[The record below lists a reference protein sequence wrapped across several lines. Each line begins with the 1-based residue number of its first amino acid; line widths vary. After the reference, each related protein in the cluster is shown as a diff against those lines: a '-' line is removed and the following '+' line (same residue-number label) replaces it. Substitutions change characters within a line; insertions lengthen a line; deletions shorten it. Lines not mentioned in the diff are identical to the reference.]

1 MITLAEITAKI
12 QCPNYDGY
20 FLRWYFN
27 GWHSFYFAAGD
38 EQLTTSG
45 KWHNTES
52 VTKVRIGAAG
62 LSESEIRAIRTMLFA
77 NRVEVLL
84 QDGWK
89 NVVIDST
96 TLKIYNSNVNGFRCE
111 FGITIYAKVA
121 DYTPVVPPII
131 VTENVRITP
140 EGDIRI
146 TPENDT
152 RVVNSG
158 DYDPIVSYTPF
169 PNITKFVGENVAL
182 PNTASVIY
190 ASGKTANLIVTWDYF
205 DNSQAGTFDVYGD
218 VGGGELAV
226 KQRIILTAK
235 DDLYWLRQIR
245 DANPTSQL
253 PALWL
258 DSEDP
263 YTEWEGVTWD
273 SGRVKDLNIPE
284 TEIHT
289 IVGVKGLSNLVTL
302 NVDSCEIYSLDVSGM
317 TNMQTLIC
325 GNNQMIELNVYGCS
339 SLSFLECISN
349 NLTTLNLQGLS
360 SLLGLNCT
368 YNQISEINISGIS
381 LLTLFFCDQNKLT
394 AIPTLTS
401 KQNIVDF
408 YDFRRNYMPTSEL
421 NRLRALGF
429 NNDSKLLPQY
439 SQINQ

>member
-62 LSESEIRAIRTMLFA
+62 LAESEIRAIRTMLFA

-121 DYTPVVPPII
+121 DYTPVIPPVI

-169 PNITKFVGENVAL
+169 PNITKFVGENIPL
-182 PNTASVIY
+182 PNTASVVY

-226 KQRIILTAK
+226 KQRVILTAQ

-263 YTEWEGVTWD
+263 YTQWEGVVWTNNYVTYLGIASTQIKVLPKINKLSQLLNLVAYD
-273 SGRVKDLNIPE
+273 NPILNIDC
-284 TEIHT
+284 
-289 IVGVKGLSNLVTL
+289 SNMTNLTQVR
-302 NVDSCEIYSLDVSGM
+302 VSGAGTLEYANFSGC
-317 TNMQTLIC
+317 TNLNMIAVQGNKLTSLLLYNCPNINTLIVSSNKLTSIPTLLSK
-325 GNNQMIELNVYGCS
+325 GNITQYDFIY
-339 SLSFLECISN
+339 N
-349 NLTTLNLQGLS
+349 NLTT
-360 SLLGLNCT
+360 
-368 YNQISEINISGIS
+368 
-381 LLTLFFCDQNKLT
+381 D
-394 AIPTLTS
+394 
-401 KQNIVDF
+401 
-408 YDFRRNYMPTSEL
+408 EL
-421 NRLRALGF
+421 NRLIALGF
-429 NNDSKLLPQY
+429 TDESKLLPQ
-439 SQINQ
+439 NP

>member
-27 GWHSFYFAAGD
+27 GWHSFYFSAGD

-52 VTKVRIGAAG
+52 ITKVSIGAAG
-62 LSESEIRAIRTMLFA
+62 LTESEIRAIRTMLFA

-96 TLKIYNSNVNGFRCE
+96 TLKIYNSNVNGFRCD

-169 PNITKFVGENVAL
+169 PNITKFVGENIPL
-182 PNTASVIY
+182 PNTASVVY

-226 KQRIILTAK
+226 KQRVILTAY

-263 YTEWEGVTWD
+263 YTQWEGVGWQLGKLYTLD
-273 SGRVKDLNIPE
+273 FTNRQITNVNSVNKLKTLKTLIVRGNNIN
-284 TEIHT
+284 T
-289 IVGVKGLSNLVTL
+289 
-302 NVDSCEIYSLDVSGM
+302 LDVRGLLEL
-317 TNMQTLIC
+317 T
-325 GNNQMIELNVYGCS
+325 ELNAS
-339 SLSFLECISN
+339 SCN
-349 NLTTLNLQGLS
+349 LS
-360 SLLGLNCT
+360 SVFFDEN
-368 YNQISEINISGIS
+368 NNIVNLS
-381 LLTLFFCDQNKLT
+381 LLINNLT
-394 AIPTLTS
+394 AIPTLTAKRS
-401 KQNIVDF
+401 ITV
-408 YDFRRNYMPTSEL
+408 YDFKYNYFPTSEL
-421 NRLRALGF
+421 NRFRALGF
-429 NNDSKLLPQY
+429 TDESKLLPQN
-439 SQINQ
+439 S

>member
-62 LSESEIRAIRTMLFA
+62 LAESEIRAIRTMLFA
-77 NRVEVLL
+77 TRVEVLL

-121 DYTPVVPPII
+121 DYTPVIPPII

-158 DYDPIVSYTPF
+158 DYDPIVSYTSLPD
-169 PNITKFVGENVAL
+169 ITKFVGENIPL

-226 KQRIILTAK
+226 KQRVILTAK

-263 YTEWEGVTWD
+263 YTQWEGIQWSQTTPKKVEVLTIG
-273 SGRVKDLNIPE
+273 SLSINSLNCVNNLKSLIRIICPANNI
-284 TEIHT
+284 TSLN
-289 IVGVKGLSNLVTL
+289 LSNMPNLGYI
-302 NVDSCEIYSLDVSGM
+302 N
-317 TNMQTLIC
+317 C
-325 GNNQMIELNVYGCS
+325 GVNNIS
-339 SLSFLECISN
+339 IFSISN
-349 NLTTLNLQGLS
+349 SPNIYQLQAWNNKISNIDLSLIIDKLKVLELDHNL
-360 SLLGLNCT
+360 
-368 YNQISEINISGIS
+368 
-381 LLTLFFCDQNKLT
+381 LT
-394 AIPTLTS
+394 AIPSLTY
-401 KQNIVDF
+401 NNNLYTY
-408 YDFRRNYMPTSEL
+408 YDFRYNNMPIYETNRIIGL
-421 NRLRALGF
+421 NF
-429 NNDSKLLPQY
+429 DSSKVLPQ
-439 SQINQ
+439 NP

>member
-1 MITLAEITAKI
+1 MIILAEITAKI

-27 GWHSFYFAAGD
+27 GWHSFYFSAGD

-52 VTKVRIGAAG
+52 ITKARIGAAG
-62 LSESEIRAIRTMLFA
+62 LTESEIRAIRTMLFA

-121 DYTPVVPPII
+121 DYTPVIPPVI

-140 EGDIRI
+140 EADIRI

-169 PNITKFVGENVAL
+169 PNITKFVGENIPL
-182 PNTASVIY
+182 PNTASVVY

-226 KQRIILTAK
+226 KQCVILTAQ

-253 PALWL
+253 PSLWL

-263 YTEWEGVTWD
+263 YTQWEGIQWSQTTPKKVEVLTIGSLSINSLNGVNNLKSLIRIICPANNMTSLDLSDMPNLGYINCGVNNISIFSISNSPNIYQLQAWNN
-273 SGRVKDLNIPE
+273 KILNID
-284 TEIHT
+284 
-289 IVGVKGLSNLVTL
+289 LSLIIDKLKVLELDHNL
-302 NVDSCEIYSLDVSGM
+302 
-317 TNMQTLIC
+317 
-325 GNNQMIELNVYGCS
+325 
-339 SLSFLECISN
+339 
-349 NLTTLNLQGLS
+349 
-360 SLLGLNCT
+360 
-368 YNQISEINISGIS
+368 
-381 LLTLFFCDQNKLT
+381 LT
-394 AIPTLTS
+394 AIPSLTY
-401 KQNIVDF
+401 NNNLYTY
-408 YDFRRNYMPTSEL
+408 YDFRYNNMSTLETSRIIGL
-421 NRLRALGF
+421 NFDNA
-429 NNDSKLLPQY
+429 KVLPQ
-439 SQINQ
+439 NP

>member
-52 VTKVRIGAAG
+52 VTKVRIGATG

-121 DYTPVVPPII
+121 DYTPVLPPVI

-158 DYDPIVSYTPF
+158 DYDPIVNYTSF
-169 PNITKFVGENVAL
+169 PDITKFVGENIPF
-182 PNTASVIY
+182 PNTASVVY
-190 ASGKTANLIVTWDYF
+190 ASGKTANLIVTWGYF

-218 VGGGELAV
+218 VGSGELAV
-226 KQRIILTAK
+226 KQRVILTAK

-263 YTEWEGVTWD
+263 YTQWEGVTWD
-273 SGRVKDLNIPE
+273 
-284 TEIHT
+284 
-289 IVGVKGLSNLVTL
+289 GVKQNVTSINVGDTNITTLPNINKFKKLAFIYCYGNNIDTIDISNLTSLTIFNAIGSNVKYINLTNTPILATIFIQNNLLSNINTLVTKGL
-302 NVDSCEIYSLDVSGM
+302 ITVANF
-317 TNMQTLIC
+317 TNNKFVQSEV
-325 GNNQMIELNVYGCS
+325 NR
-339 SLSFLECISN
+339 
-349 NLTTLNLQGLS
+349 
-360 SLLGLNCT
+360 LLGIGFT
-368 YNQISEINISGIS
+368 AQEIGI
-381 LLTLFFCDQNKLT
+381 QN
-394 AIPTLTS
+394 P
-401 KQNIVDF
+401 
-408 YDFRRNYMPTSEL
+408 
-421 NRLRALGF
+421 
-429 NNDSKLLPQY
+429 
-439 SQINQ
+439 